1 MVEKSSFPVINNFI
15 VNLFCQSA
23 GPGYSATVGGG
34 QPVRTNQEHPVKS
47 KLYSDFNSQH
57 HAESNLYS
65 DFNSQHHAQNNSYL
79 AFVSSY
85 PALEQDLKDS

>member
-57 HAESNLYS
+57 HA
-65 DFNSQHHAQNNSYL
+65 QNNSYL